1 MEQLSSENQKLSRG
15 LKNRHVQLLAIGGA
29 IGTGLFLGSGRS
41 IHLAGPS
48 ILFAYM
54 ITGIICF
61 FIMRALGELL
71 LSNSNYH
78 SFVDF
83 VYDYLGERA
92 AFITGWTYWFCWISL
107 AMADLTAAGLYIQ
120 YWSPNIAQWVPS
132 LIVLVILL
140 IMNLTTVKL
149 FGEMEFW
156 FALIKVVAILSL
168 IIIGIFMIIKGF
180 STDAGISSFIN
191 LWSHGGWFPNGVGGF
206 ILSFQMVVFA
216 FTGIELVGLTAGET
230 ENPEKVIP
238 KAINNIPIRIIIFYI
253 GALLVIMSIYPW
265 NSINPD
271 KSPFVQVFA
280 AVGIAAAAS
289 IVNFIVLT
297 SAASACN
304 SGIFSTSRMVYSL
317 AKENNAPE
325 SMKKLTSNHVPANA
339 TIFSATVILI
349 SVILNYMM
357 PEGVFVLITSISTFC
372 FIFIWAIM
380 VICHLKYRN
389 FNPELAAKSKFKM
402 PFYPIANYI
411 ILAFIAFIIVVL
423 ALNKETRVALFVTP
437 VWFIMLGVIYKILK
451 LKARNKK
458 STQSSLGYNGPIN

>member
-1 MEQLSSENQKLSRG
+1 MSENQDLSRG

-41 IHLAGPS
+41 INLAGPS
-48 ILFAYM
+48 ILFAYT

-71 LSNSNYH
+71 LSNLNYH

-83 VYDYLGERA
+83 VHDYLGDKA

-120 YWSPNIAQWVPS
+120 YWFPNVAQWVPS
-132 LIVLVILL
+132 LIVLVVLL

-156 FALIKVVAILSL
+156 FALIKIVAILSL
-168 IIIGIFMIIKGF
+168 IVVGTFMIIKGF
-180 STDAGISSFIN
+180 STDSGVSSFAN
-191 LWSHGGWFPNGVGGF
+191 LWKNGGWFPNGAKGF
-206 ILSFQMVVFA
+206 ILSFQIVVFA

-253 GALLVIMSIYPW
+253 GALFVIMSIYPW

-271 KSPFVQVFA
+271 KSPFVQVFSV
-280 AVGIAAAAS
+280 VGVVAAAS
-289 IVNFIVLT
+289 IVNFVVLT

-304 SGIFSTSRMVYSL
+304 SGLFSTSRMVYSL

-325 SMKKLTSNHVPANA
+325 SMKKLTSTHVPSNA
-339 TIFSATVILI
+339 ILFSATVVLI
-349 SVILNYMM
+349 SVLLNYIM
-357 PEGVFVLITSISTFC
+357 PKGVFVLITSISTFC
-372 FIFIWAIM
+372 FIFIWAII
-380 VICHLKYRN
+380 VICHLKYRKT
-389 FNPELAAKSKFKM
+389 NPELAAKNKFKM
-402 PFYPIANYI
+402 PFYPVINYI
-411 ILAFIAFIIVVL
+411 ILAFFAFVLVVL
-423 ALNKETRVALFVTP
+423 ALNQETRVALFVTP
-437 VWFIMLGVIYKILK
+437 LWFAMLWMAYKVFREKEYQKNIGVILK
-451 LKARNKK
+451 EKE
-458 STQSSLGYNGPIN
+458 IE

>member
-1 MEQLSSENQKLSRG
+1 MDQLTTENQNLSRG

-61 FIMRALGELL
+61 FVMRALGELL
-71 LSNSNYH
+71 LSNLNYH

-107 AMADLTAAGLYIQ
+107 AMADVTAAGLYIQ
-120 YWSPNIAQWVPS
+120 YWFPSIAQWVPS
-132 LIVLVILL
+132 LLVLVILL
-140 IMNLTTVKL
+140 IMNLTAVKL

-156 FALIKVVAILSL
+156 FALIKVVAILAL
-168 IIIGIFMIIKGF
+168 IIIGTFMIIKGF
-180 STDAGISSFIN
+180 STDAGVSTFAN
-191 LWSHGGWFPNGVGGF
+191 LWNHGGWFPNGASGF

-230 ENPEKVIP
+230 ENPEYVIP
-238 KAINNIPIRIIIFYI
+238 KAINNIPIRIIIFYV
-253 GALLVIMSIYPW
+253 GALIVIMSIYPW
-265 NSINPD
+265 NSINPE

-289 IVNFIVLT
+289 IVNFVVLT

-317 AKENNAPE
+317 AKENNAPK
-325 SMKKLTSNHVPANA
+325 SMKKLTSNQVPSNA
-339 TIFSATVILI
+339 TIFSAMVILI
-349 SVILNYMM
+349 SVILNYIM

-372 FIFIWAIM
+372 FIFIWAII
-380 VICHLKYRN
+380 VVCHVKYRKTK
-389 FNPELAAKSKFKM
+389 PELAAKSKFKM
-402 PFYPIANYI
+402 PLYPIINYI
-411 ILAFIAFIIVVL
+411 ILAFFAFVIVTL
-423 ALNKETRVALFVTP
+423 ALNNETRVALFVTP
-437 VWFIMLGVIYKILK
+437 VWFIILAAIYKII
-451 LKARNKK
+451 K
-458 STQSSLGYNGPIN
+458 SRKSKS

>member
-1 MEQLSSENQKLSRG
+1 MEQSTSKNQNLSRG

-71 LSNSNYH
+71 LSNLNYH

-83 VYDYLGERA
+83 VYDYFGERA

-107 AMADLTAAGLYIQ
+107 AMADLTAAGLYVQ
-120 YWSPNIAQWVPS
+120 YWFPNIAQWVPS
-132 LIVLVILL
+132 LIALVILL

-156 FALIKVVAILSL
+156 FALIKVVAIMAL
-168 IIIGIFMIIKGF
+168 IIIGTFMIIKGF
-180 STDAGISSFIN
+180 STDAGASSFTN
-191 LWSHGGWFPNGVGGF
+191 LWSHGGWFPNGASGF

-230 ENPEKVIP
+230 EDPERVIP

-265 NSINPD
+265 NSINPE

-280 AVGIAAAAS
+280 TVGIAAAAS
-289 IVNFIVLT
+289 IVNFVVLT

-325 SMKKLTSNHVPANA
+325 SMKKLTSNQVPANA
-339 TIFSATVILI
+339 TMLSATVILI
-349 SVILNYMM
+349 SVILNFIM

-372 FIFIWAIM
+372 FIFIWAII
-380 VICHLKYRN
+380 VICHLKYRKT
-389 FNPELAAKSKFKM
+389 NPELAASSKFKM
-402 PFYPIANYI
+402 PFYPIINYI
-411 ILAFIAFIIVVL
+411 ILAFLGFVIVTL
-423 ALNKETRVALFVTP
+423 ALNNETRVALFVTP
-437 VWFIMLGVIYKILK
+437 VWFIMLGGIYKIIK
-451 LKARNKK
+451 SKK
-458 STQSSLGYNGPIN
+458 KNEKNEENIEENFAQV

>member
-1 MEQLSSENQKLSRG
+1 MSENQNLSRG

-48 ILFAYM
+48 ILFAYI

-61 FIMRALGELL
+61 FVMRALGELL
-71 LSNSNYH
+71 LSNLNYH

-83 VYDYLGERA
+83 VYDYLGDRA

-107 AMADLTAAGLYIQ
+107 AMADVTAAGLYIQ
-120 YWSPNIAQWVPS
+120 YWFPNIAQWVPS
-132 LIVLVILL
+132 LIILVILL
-140 IMNLTTVKL
+140 IMNLTAVKL

-168 IIIGIFMIIKGF
+168 IIIGTFMVIKGF
-180 STDAGISSFIN
+180 STDAGASSFTN
-191 LWSHGGWFPNGVGGF
+191 LWSHGGWFPNGANGF

-230 ENPEKVIP
+230 ENPEYVLP
-238 KAINNIPIRIIIFYI
+238 KAINNIPIRIIIFYV
-253 GALLVIMSIYPW
+253 GALFVIMSIYPW

-289 IVNFIVLT
+289 IVNFVVLT

-325 SMKKLTSNHVPANA
+325 SMKKLTSNQVPANA
-339 TIFSATVILI
+339 SMFSAAVILI
-349 SVILNYMM
+349 SVILNYIM

-372 FIFIWAIM
+372 FIFIWAII
-380 VICHLKYRN
+380 VICHLKYRKT
-389 FNPELAAKSKFKM
+389 NPELAASSKFKM
-402 PFYPIANYI
+402 PLYPIINYI
-411 ILAFIAFIIVVL
+411 ILAFFAFVLVTL
-423 ALNKETRVALFVTP
+423 ALNNETRIALFVTP
-437 VWFIMLGVIYKILK
+437 VWFIMLAVIYKILK
-451 LKARNKK
+451 SKTKNEEDDKRNVA
-458 STQSSLGYNGPIN
+458 

>member
-1 MEQLSSENQKLSRG
+1 MDQLTSENQNLSRG

-48 ILFAYM
+48 ILFAYI
-54 ITGIICF
+54 ITGVICF

-71 LSNSNYH
+71 LSNLNYH

-83 VYDYLGERA
+83 VYDYLGNGA
-92 AFITGWTYWFCWISL
+92 AFITGWTYWFCWISVG
-107 AMADLTAAGLYIQ
+107 MADLTAAGLYIQ
-120 YWSPNIAQWVPS
+120 YWFPNIPQWGPS

-140 IMNLTTVKL
+140 IMNLTAVKL

-156 FALIKVVAILSL
+156 FALIKVVAILAL
-168 IIIGIFMIIKGF
+168 IIIGTFMIIKGF
-180 STDAGISSFIN
+180 STDAGASSFSN
-191 LWSHGGWFPNGVGGF
+191 LWSHGGLFPNGVSGF

-216 FTGIELVGLTAGET
+216 FAGIELVGLTAGET
-230 ENPEKVIP
+230 ENPEHVIP

-253 GALLVIMSIYPW
+253 GALVVIMSIYPW

-289 IVNFIVLT
+289 IVNFVVLT
-297 SAASACN
+297 SASSACN
-304 SGIFSTSRMVYSL
+304 SAIFSTSRMVYSL
-317 AKENNAPE
+317 AKESNAPE
-325 SMKKLTSNHVPANA
+325 SMKKLTFSQVPSNA
-339 TIFSATVILI
+339 TMFSATVILI
-349 SVILNYMM
+349 SVILNYIM

-372 FIFIWAIM
+372 FIYIWAII
-380 VICHLKYRN
+380 VICHMRYRKT
-389 FNPELAAKSKFKM
+389 NPELASKSKFKM
-402 PFYPIANYI
+402 PLYPIINYI
-411 ILAFIAFIIVVL
+411 ILAFFAFVIVVL

-437 VWFIMLGVIYKILK
+437 VWFIMLGVIYNILK
-451 LKARNKK
+451 SKK
-458 STQSSLGYNGPIN
+458 KNGEEVEKDIV

>member
-1 MEQLSSENQKLSRG
+1 MDQLTSENQNLSRG

-54 ITGIICF
+54 ITGVILF
-61 FIMRALGELL
+61 FVMRALGELL
-71 LSNSNYH
+71 LSNLNYN

-83 VYDYLGERA
+83 VQDYLGNGA

-107 AMADLTAAGLYIQ
+107 AMADVTAAGLYVQ
-120 YWSPNIAQWVPS
+120 YWFPNIAQWVPS
-132 LIVLVILL
+132 LVVLVILL
-140 IMNLTTVKL
+140 IMNLTAVKL

-156 FALIKVVAILSL
+156 FALIKVVAIVSL
-168 IIIGIFMIIKGF
+168 IIIGTFMIIKGF
-180 STDAGISSFIN
+180 STDAGVSSFTN
-191 LWSHGGWFPNGVGGF
+191 LWSNGGWFPNGVSGF

-230 ENPEKVIP
+230 ENPEHVIP

-253 GALLVIMSIYPW
+253 GALIVIMSIYPW
-265 NSINPD
+265 NSINPE

-289 IVNFIVLT
+289 IVNFVVLT

-304 SGIFSTSRMVYSL
+304 SGIFSTSRMIYSL

-325 SMKKLTSNHVPANA
+325 SMKKLTSRQVPSNA
-339 TIFSATVILI
+339 LMFSATVILI
-349 SVILNYMM
+349 SVILNYIM

-372 FIFIWAIM
+372 FIFIWAII
-380 VICHLKYRN
+380 VICHLKYRKT
-389 FNPELAAKSKFKM
+389 NPELAAKSKFKM
-402 PFYPIANYI
+402 PLYPIINYI
-411 ILAFIAFIIVVL
+411 ILAFFAFVIVTL
-423 ALNKETRVALFVTP
+423 ALNSETRVALFVTP
-437 VWFIMLGVIYKILK
+437 VWFIALGVIYKILK
-451 LKARNKK
+451 SKRKNEEDVKRN
-458 STQSSLGYNGPIN
+458 IA

>member
-1 MEQLSSENQKLSRG
+1 MDQLMSENQNLSRG

-54 ITGIICF
+54 ITGVICF
-61 FIMRALGELL
+61 LIMRALGELL
-71 LSNSNYH
+71 LSNLNYH

-83 VYDYLGERA
+83 VHDYLGEAA

-107 AMADLTAAGLYIQ
+107 AMADVTAVGLYVQ
-120 YWSPNIAQWVPS
+120 YWIPNIAQWVPS
-132 LIVLVILL
+132 LVALVVLL
-140 IMNLTTVKL
+140 IMNLMTVKL

-156 FALIKVVAILSL
+156 FALIKVVAILAL
-168 IIIGIFMIIKGF
+168 IIVGTFMIIKGF
-180 STDAGISSFIN
+180 STDAGVSSFTN
-191 LWSHGGWFPNGVGGF
+191 LWSHGGWFPNGISGF

-230 ENPEKVIP
+230 EDPERVIP

-253 GALLVIMSIYPW
+253 GALAVIMSIYPW
-265 NSINPD
+265 NSINPG
-271 KSPFVQVFA
+271 KSPFVQVFS

-289 IVNFIVLT
+289 IVNFVVLT

-317 AKENNAPE
+317 AKENHAPE
-325 SMKKLTSNHVPANA
+325 AMKKLTSRQVPSNA
-339 TIFSATVILI
+339 LVFSAIVILI
-349 SVILNYMM
+349 SVVLSYIM

-372 FIFIWAIM
+372 FIFIWGII
-380 VICHLKYRN
+380 VVCHLKYRKV
-389 FNPELAAKSKFKM
+389 NPELAASSKFKM
-402 PFYPIANYI
+402 PLYPMANYI
-411 ILAFIAFIIVVL
+411 ILAFIAFVLVVL
-423 ALNKETRVALFVTP
+423 ALNKETRIALFVTP
-437 VWFIMLGVIYKILK
+437 VWFIMLGVIYKVLK
-451 LKARNKK
+451 SKMKNEENAKRN
-458 STQSSLGYNGPIN
+458 IA

>member
-1 MEQLSSENQKLSRG
+1 MDKSTSENQNLSRG

-48 ILFAYM
+48 ILFAYI

-71 LSNSNYH
+71 LSNLNYH

-83 VYDYLGERA
+83 VYDYLGNGA
-92 AFITGWTYWFCWISL
+92 AFITGWTYWFCWISVG
-107 AMADLTAAGLYIQ
+107 MADLTAAGLYIQ
-120 YWSPNIAQWVPS
+120 YWLPNIPQWLPS

-140 IMNLTTVKL
+140 IMNLTAVKL

-156 FALIKVVAILSL
+156 FALIKVVAILAL
-168 IIIGIFMIIKGF
+168 IIIGIFMIIRGF
-180 STDAGISSFIN
+180 STDAGASSFAN
-191 LWSHGGWFPNGVGGF
+191 LWSHGGLFPNGINGF

-216 FTGIELVGLTAGET
+216 FAGIELVGLTAGET
-230 ENPEKVIP
+230 ERPEHVIP

-253 GALLVIMSIYPW
+253 GALIVIMSIYPW

-289 IVNFIVLT
+289 IVNFVVLT

-304 SGIFSTSRMVYSL
+304 SAIFSTSRMVYSL
-317 AKENNAPE
+317 AKEENAPE
-325 SMKKLTSNHVPANA
+325 SMKKLTSSQVPSNA
-339 TIFSATVILI
+339 TMFSAIVILI
-349 SVILNYMM
+349 SVILNFVM

-372 FIFIWAIM
+372 FIYIWAII
-380 VICHLKYRN
+380 VICHMRYRKTN
-389 FNPELAAKSKFKM
+389 TELAAKSKFKM
-402 PFYPIANYI
+402 PLYPVINYI
-411 ILAFIAFIIVVL
+411 ILAFFAFILVVL
-423 ALNKETRVALFVTP
+423 ALNNETRVTLFVTP
-437 VWFIMLGVIYKILK
+437 VWFIVLGIIYNILK
-451 LKARNKK
+451 AKK
-458 STQSSLGYNGPIN
+458 KNGENA

>member
-1 MEQLSSENQKLSRG
+1 MSQNQNLSRG

-48 ILFAYM
+48 ILFAYT

-71 LSNSNYH
+71 LSNLNHH

-107 AMADLTAAGLYIQ
+107 AMADVTAAGMYIQ
-120 YWSPNIAQWVPS
+120 YWFPNVAQWVPS
-132 LIVLVILL
+132 LIILIILV
-140 IMNLTTVKL
+140 IMNLTAVKL

-156 FALIKVVAILSL
+156 FALIKVIAILAL

-180 STDAGISSFIN
+180 STDAGVSSFKN
-191 LWSHGGWFPNGVGGF
+191 LWSHGGWLPNGVSGF

-230 ENPEKVIP
+230 ENPEVVIP
-238 KAINNIPIRIIIFYI
+238 KAINNIPLRIIIFYV

-265 NSINPD
+265 DSINPD
-271 KSPFVQVFA
+271 ASPFVQVFA
-280 AVGIAAAAS
+280 AIGISAAAS
-289 IVNFIVLT
+289 IVNFVVLT

-304 SGIFSTSRMVYSL
+304 SGVFSTSRMIYSL

-325 SMKKLTSNHVPANA
+325 SMKKLTSTQVPSNA
-339 TIFSATVILI
+339 TIFSAAVILI
-349 SVILNYMM
+349 SVILNYII

-372 FIFIWAIM
+372 FIFIWVII
-380 VICHLKYRN
+380 VICHLKYRKT
-389 FNPELAAKSKFKM
+389 NPKIASKNKFKM
-402 PFYPIANYI
+402 PLYPIMNYI
-411 ILAFIAFIIVVL
+411 ILAFLAFVIVTL
-423 ALNKETRVALFVTP
+423 ALNSETRVALFVTP
-437 VWFIMLGVIYKILK
+437 VWFIMLAVIYKILK
-451 LKARNKK
+451 EKK
-458 STQSSLGYNGPIN
+458 QNEEVIEKI

>member
-1 MEQLSSENQKLSRG
+1 MDKSTSENQNLSRG

-48 ILFAYM
+48 ILFAYI

-71 LSNSNYH
+71 LSNLNYH

-83 VYDYLGERA
+83 VYDYLGNGA
-92 AFITGWTYWFCWISL
+92 AFITGWTYWFCWISVG
-107 AMADLTAAGLYIQ
+107 MADLTAAGLYIQ
-120 YWSPNIAQWVPS
+120 YWLPNIPQWLPS

-140 IMNLTTVKL
+140 IMNLTAVKL

-156 FALIKVVAILSL
+156 FALIKVVAILAL
-168 IIIGIFMIIKGF
+168 IIIGIFMIIRGF
-180 STDAGISSFIN
+180 STDAGASSFAN
-191 LWSHGGWFPNGVGGF
+191 LWSHGGLFPNGINGF

-216 FTGIELVGLTAGET
+216 FAGIELVGLTAGET
-230 ENPEKVIP
+230 ERPEHVIP

-253 GALLVIMSIYPW
+253 GALIVIMSIYPW

-289 IVNFIVLT
+289 IVNFVVLT

-304 SGIFSTSRMVYSL
+304 SAIFSTSRMVYSL
-317 AKENNAPE
+317 AKEENAPE
-325 SMKKLTSNHVPANA
+325 SMKKLTSSQVPSNA
-339 TIFSATVILI
+339 TMFSAIVILI
-349 SVILNYMM
+349 SVILNFVM

-372 FIFIWAIM
+372 FIYIWAVI
-380 VICHLKYRN
+380 VICHMRYRKT
-389 FNPELAAKSKFKM
+389 NPELAAKSKFKM
-402 PFYPIANYI
+402 PLYPIINYI
-411 ILAFIAFIIVVL
+411 ILAFFAFILVVL
-423 ALNKETRVALFVTP
+423 ALNNETRVALFVTP
-437 VWFIMLGVIYKILK
+437 VWFIVLGIIYNILK
-451 LKARNKK
+451 AKK
-458 STQSSLGYNGPIN
+458 ER

>member
-1 MEQLSSENQKLSRG
+1 MEQSTSKNQNLSRG

-54 ITGIICF
+54 ITGAICF

-71 LSNSNYH
+71 LSNLNYH

-107 AMADLTAAGLYIQ
+107 AMADITAAGLYVQ
-120 YWSPNIAQWVPS
+120 YWFPNIAQWVPS
-132 LIVLVILL
+132 LIILVILL
-140 IMNLTTVKL
+140 IMNLMTVKL

-156 FALIKVVAILSL
+156 FALIKVIAIMSL
-168 IIIGIFMIIKGF
+168 IVIGTFMIIKGF
-180 STDAGISSFIN
+180 STDAGASSFTN
-191 LWSHGGWFPNGVGGF
+191 LWSHGGWFPNGASGF

-230 ENPEKVIP
+230 ENPEEVIP

-280 AVGIAAAAS
+280 AVGVAAAAS
-289 IVNFIVLT
+289 IVNFVVLT

-304 SGIFSTSRMVYSL
+304 SGIFSTSRMVFSL
-317 AKENNAPE
+317 AKEGNAPE
-325 SMKKLTSNHVPANA
+325 SMKKLTSHQVPSNA

-349 SVILNYMM
+349 AVILNYIM

-372 FIFIWAIM
+372 FIFIWAII
-380 VICHLKYRN
+380 VICHLKYRKA
-389 FNPELAAKSKFKM
+389 NPERVAKSKFKM
-402 PFYPIANYI
+402 PLYPIANYI
-411 ILAFIAFIIVVL
+411 ILAFFAFVIVTL
-423 ALNKETRVALFVTP
+423 ALNNETRVALFVTP
-437 VWFIMLGVIYKILK
+437 VWFIALGVIYKILK
-451 LKARNKK
+451 SKKINEEDLKRN
-458 STQSSLGYNGPIN
+458 IA